1 MDKSEEALVK
11 IEMHERE
18 CALRMKAIE
27 TRLDSGAEQFKRQ
40 ERMLLA
46 VYPFILG
53 SLVFVE
59 YFR

>member
-1 MDKSEEALVK
+1 MDKAEEALVK

-27 TRLDSGAEQFKRQ
+27 ARLDSGAEQFKRQ

-46 VYPFILG
+46 IYPFILG